1 MCLRTRY
8 SSPRP
13 ITFQAIASP
22 NHFHF
27 SRSTRV
33 RWRSAVHRL
42 DVNTSADDTWTRL
55 PFNPLVQRDGRR
67 FAKVTYFF
75 LFLFSFNQPVV
86 SEQCE
91 FLFLFLDHP
100 RIEFLPPI
108 DFRVE
113 NSARP
118 FQIRFVLSRDRKA
131 GMVERG
137 RQIDRVPRGEAS
149 VHLPLHEI
157 HAYGLSA

>member
-1 MCLRTRY
+1 MRIFI
-8 SSPRP
+8 SP
-13 ITFQAIASP
+13 
-22 NHFHF
+22 
-27 SRSTRV
+27 
-33 RWRSAVHRL
+33 
-42 DVNTSADDTWTRL
+42 
-55 PFNPLVQRDGRR
+55 
-67 FAKVTYFF
+67 
-75 LFLFSFNQPVV
+75 
-86 SEQCE
+86 
-91 FLFLFLDHP
+91 FLDHP

-137 RQIDRVPRGEAS
+137 RQIDRVSRGEAS